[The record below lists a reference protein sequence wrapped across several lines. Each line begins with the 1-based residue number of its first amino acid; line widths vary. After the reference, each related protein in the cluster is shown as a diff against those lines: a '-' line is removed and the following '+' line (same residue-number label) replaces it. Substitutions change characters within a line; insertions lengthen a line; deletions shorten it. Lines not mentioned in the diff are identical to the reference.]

1 MIDHTKDVVKR
12 SDIHDPENNTTYV
25 SKLMSSGT
33 TVITPFY
40 KTIEKKKKKYLNLFN
55 NSKYDCF

>member
-33 TVITPFY
+33 TVLTPFY
-40 KTIEKKKKKYLNLFN
+40 KTIEKKKKIFKLI
-55 NSKYDCF
+55 